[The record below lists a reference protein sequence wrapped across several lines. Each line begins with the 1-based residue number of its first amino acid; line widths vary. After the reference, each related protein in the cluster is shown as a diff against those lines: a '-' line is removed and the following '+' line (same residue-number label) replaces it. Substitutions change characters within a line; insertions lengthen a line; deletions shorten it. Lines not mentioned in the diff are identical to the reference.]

1 MATGRSGSG
10 DKRQVRRVV
19 DHYSRLAPA
28 YDRRWDRY
36 TRGSLGKLVE
46 RLELRGDERVLDIA
60 CGTGRLEAL
69 LRERHPAI
77 DVTGVDL
84 SPDML
89 AVARERFPE
98 DARTRWLH
106 GTLDTL
112 ELPLASFDLVTCN
125 NAFHL
130 FPEQET
136 SLRQMAELA
145 RPGGLVALIDWCRE
159 YPQVGALQLV
169 ASIGLGQRRRILTR
183 AELGGML
190 RAAGLDM
197 VHEERFKATAFWG
210 MMCMIARRPG
220 EALP

>member
-1 MATGRSGSG
+1 MATPPQATG
-10 DKRQVRRVV
+10 DRRQARRVV
-19 DHYSRLAPA
+19 RHYSRLAPD
-28 YDRRWDRY
+28 YDRSWDRY
-36 TRGSLGKLVE
+36 SQGSLGKLVE
-46 RLELRGDERVLDIA
+46 RLELRGSERVLDIA

-69 LRERHPAI
+69 LRERHPGI
-77 DVTGVDL
+77 DITGVDL

-89 AVARERFPE
+89 AVARKRLPE

-106 GTLDTL
+106 GTLETL
-112 ELPLASFDLVTCN
+112 ELPSASFDLVTCN

-130 FPEQET
+130 FPEQQG
-136 SLRQMAELA
+136 SLRRMAELA

-159 YPQVGALQLV
+159 YPQLALLQLL
-169 ASIGLGQRRRILTR
+169 ANIGRGQRRRILTR

-197 VHEERFKATAFWG
+197 THEERFRATPFWG
-210 MMCMIARRPG
+210 MMCMMARRPD